1 MENILLSEKDL
12 DKICRRIAKQL
23 DQEVKSDKNIPV
35 IVGVMKGSL
44 NFMMGI
50 TKYMKSDLYTDF
62 IQISSYSG
70 TETTGKVVLK
80 KDLSFNI
87 ENRTVVLIEDI
98 IDTGISMHFLIKFL
112 KDHYHPKRILLVTLL
127 DKVCRRKVD
136 VHIDY
141 VGKVLKNDAFV
152 LGYGLD
158 YNEYGRNLPYVCAL
172 TKQEIKM
179 IDEKTSK
186 KIASYAHTI
195 KSPRKR

>member
-1 MENILLSEKDL
+1 MKNILLSSKDL
-12 DKICRRIAKQL
+12 DKIARKIAKDL
-23 DQEVKSDKNIPV
+23 DRDLKGEKNIPV
-35 IVGVMKGSL
+35 VVGVMKGSL
-44 NFMMGI
+44 NFMMDI
-50 TKYMKSDLYTDF
+50 TKHMKSDLYTDF

-70 TETTGKVVLK
+70 TETTGKVVMK

-87 ENRTVVLIEDI
+87 EDRTVILVEDI

-127 DKVCRRKVD
+127 DKVSRRKVK

-186 KIASYAHTI
+186 KIASYASAI

>member
-1 MENILLSEKDL
+1 MKNILLSAKDL
-12 DKICRRIAKQL
+12 DKIACNIAKKL
-23 DQEVKSDKNIPV
+23 DQDLKGEKNIPV
-35 IVGVMKGSL
+35 VVGVMKGSL
-44 NFMMGI
+44 NFMMDI
-50 TKYMKSDLYTDF
+50 TKHMKSDIYTDF

-70 TETTGKVVLK
+70 TETTGKVVMK

-87 ENRTVVLIEDI
+87 ENRTVILIEDI

-127 DKVCRRKVD
+127 DKVCRRKVK

-141 VGKVLKNDAFV
+141 VGKVMKQDAFV

-186 KIASYAHTI
+186 KIASYASTI
-195 KSPRKR
+195 KNPRKH

>member
-1 MENILLSEKDL
+1 MKNIILSSKDLDRICRKIAKDL
-12 DKICRRIAKQL
+12 DKELKN
-23 DQEVKSDKNIPV
+23 EKNIPV
-35 IVGVMKGSL
+35 VVGVMKGSL
-44 NFMMGI
+44 NFMMDL
-50 TKYMKSDLYTDF
+50 TKYMKTDLYTDF

-70 TETTGKVVLK
+70 TETTGKVVMK

-87 ENRTVVLIEDI
+87 ENRTVILIEDI

-127 DKVCRRKVD
+127 DKVCRRKVK

-141 VGKVLKNDAFV
+141 AGMVMKNDAFV

-179 IDEKTSK
+179 IDQKTSQ
-186 KIASYAHTI
+186 KITSYASTI
-195 KSPRKR
+195 KNPRRK

>member
-1 MENILLSEKDL
+1 MKNIILSSKDL
-12 DKICRRIAKQL
+12 DKICRRIAKDL
-23 DQEVKSDKNIPV
+23 DKELKHEENIPV
-35 IVGVMKGSL
+35 VVGVMKGSL
-44 NFMMGI
+44 NFMMDL
-50 TKYMKSDLYTDF
+50 TKYMKTDLYTDF

-87 ENRTVVLIEDI
+87 ENRTVILIEDI

-127 DKVCRRKVD
+127 DKVSRREVK

-141 VGKVLKNDAFV
+141 AGMVMKKDAFV

-158 YNEYGRNLPYVCAL
+158 YKEYGRNLPYVCAL

-179 IDEKTSK
+179 IDNKTSQ
-186 KIASYAHTI
+186 KITSYASTI
-195 KSPRKR
+195 KNPRHK

>member
-1 MENILLSEKDL
+1 MKNIILSS
-12 DKICRRIAKQL
+12 KQL
-23 DQEVKSDKNIPV
+23 DGICRKIAKSLDQELKNEKNIPV
-35 IVGVMKGSL
+35 VVGVMKGSL
-44 NFMMGI
+44 NFMMDI
-50 TKYMKSDLYTDF
+50 TKHMKSDLYTDF

-70 TETTGKVVLK
+70 TETTGKVVMK

-87 ENRTVVLIEDI
+87 ENRTVVLVEDI
-98 IDTGISMHFLIKFL
+98 VDTGISMHFLIKFL

-127 DKVCRRKVD
+127 DKVCRRKVN

-141 VGKVLKNDAFV
+141 AGKVLKKDAFV

-179 IDEKTSK
+179 IDKKTSQ
-186 KIASYAHTI
+186 KITSYAATI
-195 KSPRKR
+195 KNPRRK